1 MTTIVNASFPA
12 RFRNL
17 TFNITSTPR
26 NENVQISSLDGNFVI
41 DIKGNIY
48 LLNEPTGDDAVITI
62 VGGIDTF
69 VNAKIQEA
77 PLPYLTQR
85 QQVAIYSIL
94 KQLSV
99 LTDAAQL
106 DSNDV
111 TISEYVNSAYFNFCG

>member
-26 NENVQISSLDGNFVI
+26 NENVRISSLDGNFVI